1 MSELNIYQ
9 ASVEDAALLASIHIP
24 SKIAAETGIVSD
36 EHLASLTIESYEQKW
51 KSWLEEAS
59 FDVFIVEAEG
69 APAGFITCGKL
80 RTPPPGS
87 SHIRPVYS
95 AEIMAIYVHPDF
107 WEQGC
112 GRALMQAAARHL
124 KEKKHGGI
132 CLWALDKNKK
142 ACGFYEKLGGQR
154 CGKQMIET
162 GGRTVKE
169 VCYGWRD
176 VSALL

>member
-9 ASVEDAALLASIHIP
+9 ASAPDASLLASIHIP

-69 APAGFITCGKL
+69 APVGFITCGKL

-87 SHIRPVYS
+87 SRI
-95 AEIMAIYVHPDF
+95 
-107 WEQGC
+107 
-112 GRALMQAAARHL
+112 
-124 KEKKHGGI
+124 
-132 CLWALDKNKK
+132 
-142 ACGFYEKLGGQR
+142 
-154 CGKQMIET
+154 
-162 GGRTVKE
+162 
-169 VCYGWRD
+169 
-176 VSALL
+176 